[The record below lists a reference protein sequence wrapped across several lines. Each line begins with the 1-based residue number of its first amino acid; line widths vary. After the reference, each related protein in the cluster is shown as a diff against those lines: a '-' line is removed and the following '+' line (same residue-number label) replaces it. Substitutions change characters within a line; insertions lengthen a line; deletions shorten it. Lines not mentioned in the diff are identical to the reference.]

1 MIEKALIIKMYE
13 STLINDVP
21 FNRYYLKMCED
32 KHAMAITVFK
42 YAVEDLLKWTPEMTR
57 DNMNA
62 ELIKYMKLD
71 SIYRFLEFPSELVKS
86 RDYFYIA
93 HILYPDRIKYD
104 KTSYIF
110 RRTKELLETK
120 DVTALD
126 ILFMHN
132 DRYFELYT
140 KKMFEIEKPYMSAID
155 IYNCFYKKEYT
166 FLYKTDLLIK
176 YISLIYPDPVII
188 PANIY
193 NINYINEYFDFK
205 KLYDKV
211 DKE

>member
-1 MIEKALIIKMYE
+1 
-13 STLINDVP
+13 
-21 FNRYYLKMCED
+21 
-32 KHAMAITVFK
+32 
-42 YAVEDLLKWTPEMTR
+42 
-57 DNMNA
+57 
-62 ELIKYMKLD
+62 
-71 SIYRFLEFPSELVKS
+71 
-86 RDYFYIA
+86 
-93 HILYPDRIKYD
+93 
-104 KTSYIF
+104 
-110 RRTKELLETK
+110 
-120 DVTALD
+120 
-126 ILFMHN
+126 MHN